1 MTNLEKGGLQMPAK
15 PEQDTV
21 YSVEE
26 IKARLEPVFRKNGV
40 RKAVL
45 FGSYGRGQA
54 NSKSDID
61 ILVDSQ
67 LRGLAFFGLLEDVVE
82 ALQKDVD
89 LIDTRQISIQS
100 EIYREISQTG
110 IEIYAA

>member
-1 MTNLEKGGLQMPAK
+1 MPAK

>member
-1 MTNLEKGGLQMPAK
+1 MPAK
-15 PEQDTV
+15 PRQDSV
-21 YSVEE
+21 YTIDE
-26 IKARLEPVFRKNGV
+26 IKAILEPVFRRNGV

-45 FGSYGRGQA
+45 FGSYGRGLA

-89 LIDTRQISIQS
+89 LIDSRQISDQS
-100 EIYREISQTG
+100 EIYREISLTG

>member
-1 MTNLEKGGLQMPAK
+1 MKQNSEHNS
-15 PEQDTV
+15 V
-21 YSVEE
+21 YTIEE
-26 IKARLEPVFRKNGV
+26 IKVKLEPVFRRNGV
-40 RKAVL
+40 KRAIL

-89 LIDTRQISIQS
+89 LIDTRQISDDSKIYH
-100 EIYREISQTG
+100 EIRTTG